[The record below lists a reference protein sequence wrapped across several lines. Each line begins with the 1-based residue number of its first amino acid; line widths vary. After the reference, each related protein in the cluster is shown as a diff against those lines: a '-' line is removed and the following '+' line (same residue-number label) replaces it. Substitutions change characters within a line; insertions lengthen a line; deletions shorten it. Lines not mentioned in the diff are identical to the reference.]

1 MTKSIDRR
9 DFLSAMAACT
19 ALGSMTSASGLLPCA
34 NAIEPIARLGNSR
47 MQLSLAAYSLRDL
60 LKGNKQ
66 GWDLFKFVDYC
77 HEQGIPGAEITS
89 YYFPADVNDSY
100 IVELKEHCRRRGVS
114 VSGGAIANDFC
125 QKDDEKRNR
134 DIEHTKLW
142 IDRYALLG
150 AGAIRVFAGS
160 QPKDDSWPATRDRCI
175 AAMQEACN
183 YAHTKG
189 IYLAL
194 ENHGGVTAK
203 AEGLLEIVRGV
214 QAPSF
219 GVNFDSGNFRSTEDP
234 YAELASIAPYAIN
247 AQIKVEMFPNG
258 KKEMADLG
266 RILKILKDS
275 HYSGWVALEY
285 EAAEPPLEAI
295 PRWLSE
301 IKKSLI
307 ALT

>member
-1 MTKSIDRR
+1 
-9 DFLSAMAACT
+9 
-19 ALGSMTSASGLLPCA
+19 
-34 NAIEPIARLGNSR
+34 

-60 LKGNKQ
+60 LKGNKD

-77 HEQGIPGAEITS
+77 HEQGIPGAELTG
-89 YYFPADVNDSY
+89 YYFPADVNDAY
-100 IVELKEHCRRRGVS
+100 IVELKEHCRRRGIS

-125 QKDDEKRNR
+125 QMDNDKLKR
-134 DIEHTKLW
+134 DLEHTKLW

-160 QPKDDSWPATRDRCI
+160 QPKDDTWPATRDRCI
-175 AAMQEACN
+175 ATLQEACK
-183 YAHTKG
+183 YAHTQG

-203 AEGLLEIVRGV
+203 SEGLLEIVRGV

-234 YAELASIAPYAIN
+234 YAELASIAPYAVN
-247 AQIKVEMFPNG
+247 AQIKVEMFPAG
-258 KKEMADLG
+258 KRELADLG
-266 RILKILKDS
+266 RILRILKDS
-275 HYSGWVALEY
+275 KYSGWVALEY
-285 EAAEPPLEAI
+285 EASEPPLEAI
-295 PRWLSE
+295 PRWLAE
-301 IKKSLI
+301 IKKSLD

>member
-1 MTKSIDRR
+1 
-9 DFLSAMAACT
+9 
-19 ALGSMTSASGLLPCA
+19 
-34 NAIEPIARLGNSR
+34 

-60 LKGNKQ
+60 LKGNKD

-77 HEQGIPGAEITS
+77 HEQGIPGAELTS
-89 YYFPADVNDSY
+89 YYFPADVNDAY
-100 IVELKEHCRRRGVS
+100 IVELKEHCRRRGIS

-125 QKDDEKRNR
+125 QMDNDKLKR
-134 DIEHTKLW
+134 DLEHTKLW

-175 AAMQEACN
+175 ATLQEACK
-183 YAHTKG
+183 YAHTQG

-203 AEGLLEIVRGV
+203 SEGLLEIVRGV

-234 YAELASIAPYAIN
+234 YAELASIAPYAVN
-247 AQIKVEMFPNG
+247 AQIKVEMFPGG
-258 KKEMADLG
+258 KRELADLG
-266 RILKILKDS
+266 RILRILKDS
-275 HYSGWVALEY
+275 KYSGWVALEY
-285 EAAEPPLEAI
+285 EASEPPLEAI
-295 PRWLSE
+295 PRWLAE
-301 IKKSLI
+301 IKKSLD

>member
-1 MTKSIDRR
+1 MRVLERRRSFLTSISV
-9 DFLSAMAACT
+9 LT
-19 ALGSMTSASGLLPCA
+19 ALGVVGPGNLLSSGA
-34 NAIEPIARLGNSR
+34 FGIEPIPRLVPGR

-60 LKGNKQ
+60 LKGNKD

-77 HEQGIPGAEITS
+77 HEQGIPGAELTS
-89 YYFPADVNDSY
+89 YYFPADVNDAY
-100 IVELKEHCRRRGVS
+100 IVELKEHCRRRGIS

-125 QKDDEKRNR
+125 QMDNDKLKR
-134 DIEHTKLW
+134 DLEHTKLW

-175 AAMQEACN
+175 ATLQEACK
-183 YAHTKG
+183 YAHTQG

-203 AEGLLEIVRGV
+203 SEGLLEIVRGV

-234 YAELASIAPYAIN
+234 YSELASIAPYAVN
-247 AQIKVEMFPNG
+247 AQIKVEMFPGG
-258 KKEMADLG
+258 KRELADLG
-266 RILKILKDS
+266 RILRILKDS
-275 HYSGWVALEY
+275 KYSGWVALEY
-285 EAAEPPLEAI
+285 EASEPPLEAI
-295 PRWLSE
+295 PRWLAE
-301 IKKSLI
+301 IKKSLD

>member
-1 MTKSIDRR
+1 MPVLERRRSFLTSI
-9 DFLSAMAACT
+9 SALT
-19 ALGSMTSASGLLPCA
+19 ALGVVGPSNLLCSGA
-34 NAIEPIARLGNSR
+34 FGIEPIPRLVPGR

-60 LKGNKQ
+60 LKGNKD

-77 HEQGIPGAEITS
+77 HEQGIPGAELTS
-89 YYFPADVNDSY
+89 YYFPADVNDAY
-100 IVELKEHCRRRGVS
+100 IVELKEHCRRRGIS

-125 QKDDEKRNR
+125 QMDNDKLKR
-134 DIEHTKLW
+134 DLEHTKLW

-175 AAMQEACN
+175 ATLQEACK
-183 YAHTKG
+183 YAHSKG

-203 AEGLLEIVRGV
+203 SEGLLEIVRGV

-234 YAELASIAPYAIN
+234 YAELASIAPYAVN
-247 AQIKVEMFPNG
+247 AQIKVEMFPGG
-258 KKEMADLG
+258 KRELADLG
-266 RILKILKDS
+266 RILRILKDS
-275 HYSGWVALEY
+275 KYSGWVALEY
-285 EAAEPPLEAI
+285 EASDPPLEAI
-295 PRWLSE
+295 PRWLAE
-301 IKKSLI
+301 IKKSLD